1 MLWLLFSS
9 VCQAAF
15 LSQLTDS
22 RVLLDAKL
30 CGEMGSFRR
39 QCSLA
44 ELNAYLSCKGLLKP
58 DSSVIL
64 QGYQKDDRLSVLVL
78 MEGPNRLQVAFHES
92 KLRKTFFEQLTAEPS
107 AQEMADLLAS
117 AYPFELVARIPESQ
131 RLEANVDSQRLLI
144 SSGQGIEEA
153 FMAQF
158 MVGILPFLDREKPV
172 AIEVVGHGLGGAL
185 AVKFA
190 YYLNRCITKK
200 YGVTEVA
207 VNVLTLGAAGC
218 FAEEDISEVA
228 RICKAEDT
236 IVNIRLANDLAWG
249 LSELAGL
256 GIPGHAISSARVPV
270 QEAPSL
276 KEYLAGRAR
285 EECSWQSAEIM
296 VDLEWL
302 NPGIQGYIAACSG
315 GVPLLPRQELSVTGP
330 WRVDP
335 MPDYAGPSL
344 VLGTLLLA
352 VLAYLAYQRQRG

>member
-1 MLWLLFSS
+1 MMWLLFSS

-22 RVLLDAKL
+22 RILIDAKL
-30 CGEMGSFRR
+30 CGEMAGFWR
-39 QCSLA
+39 QCTIA
-44 ELNAYLSCKGLLKP
+44 ELNEHLSCTGLLKP

-64 QGYQKDDRLSVLVL
+64 QGYQKGDRLSVLVL
-78 MEGPNRLQVAFHES
+78 MEGPNRLQVAFTES
-92 KLRKTFFEQLTAEPS
+92 KLRKTFFSQLTAEPS

-131 RLEANVDSQRLLI
+131 RLEADVDSQRLSI

-153 FMAQF
+153 FMTQF
-158 MVGILPFLDREKPV
+158 MVGILPFLDKEKPV
-172 AIEVVGHGLGGAL
+172 TIEVVGHGLGGAL

-218 FAEEDISEVA
+218 FAEADIFEVA
-228 RICKAEDT
+228 RICKADDT
-236 IVNIRLANDLAWG
+236 IVNIRLANDLAWA

-256 GIPGHAISSARVPV
+256 GIPGHVTSSAGVPV
-270 QEAPSL
+270 QEATSL
-276 KEYLAGRAR
+276 KEYLAGQAR
-285 EECSWQSAEIM
+285 EECSWQSAERR
-296 VDLEWL
+296 VGLEAL
-302 NPGIQGYIAACSG
+302 NPGIKGYIAAYSK
-315 GVPLLPRQELSVTGP
+315 GVPLLPRQELSVIGP
-330 WRVDP
+330 RAVDQT
-335 MPDYAGPSL
+335 PDYAGPGL

-352 VLAYLAYQRQRG
+352 VLAYFAYQRQRD